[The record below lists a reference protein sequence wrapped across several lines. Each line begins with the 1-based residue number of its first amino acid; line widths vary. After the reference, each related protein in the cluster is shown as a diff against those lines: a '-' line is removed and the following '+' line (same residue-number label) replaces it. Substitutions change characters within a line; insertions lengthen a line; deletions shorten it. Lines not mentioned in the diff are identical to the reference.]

1 MNRPAFASRLLLL
14 SVIGGCSSFGDHGTS
29 SSFPSR
35 AEFARS
41 MSLLKPG
48 MSEDQV
54 VARLGKPDQ
63 VRSFSEPGSG
73 LWAQAPVLWCW
84 GTDGPGTPPT
94 LGAVHFTPER
104 KVHRVCGG
112 EGSPPDPAIL
122 SEQQIRS
129 LIPILDRVPA
139 YQNWIT
145 YRPRPV
151 IEAVNA
157 LQPLGKT
164 AALAALKEYL
174 RVTPFRWYA
183 DGPDGVFLV
192 LRCLFDVPENPGVLP
207 TMMVGVSTEEPADR
221 SLFPRFPI
229 ALVGDIPIL
238 LAKGYSGSGTTE
250 SPERHLVWFE
260 EHAVFRAAPL
270 RPTSRP
276 LEALEELE
284 KTVSRIPAAERR
296 RPDLAYATRQVFGLL
311 STVYQANPALSPE
324 ALRRLGPEIAR
335 LDIRWDHRTN
345 RYTFADGTV
354 LPAEPKI
361 QYPVERWSAR
371 AQDTDVEVKVV
382 RHNSRFVFVRA
393 EWLHPEGA
401 PKPPSGRL
409 LVLATDNPSAPVA
422 SLDVGGEIPES
433 ATDGVALRQDDKG
446 TWYRRS
452 DAFAWTAGQPMRL
465 ELQSAGVTVPGPTV
479 RP

>member
-1 MNRPAFASRLLLL
+1 MKTSGLVRLLFL
-14 SVIGGCSSFGDHGTS
+14 SIVGGCSTS
-29 SSFPSR
+29 ADQAVSPQLPSR
-35 AEFARS
+35 AQFARS

-48 MSEDQV
+48 MTEDEV

-63 VRSFSEPGSG
+63 VRSFSEPRSG
-73 LWAQAPVLWCW
+73 LWAGAPVLWCW

-104 KVHRVCGG
+104 KVHRVSGG

-145 YRPRPV
+145 YRPQAV
-151 IEAVNA
+151 IQAVNA

-207 TMMVGVSTEEPADR
+207 AMMVGVSSEEPADR
-221 SLFPRFPI
+221 SLFPRFPMT
-229 ALVGDIPIL
+229 LVGDIPIL
-238 LAKGYSGSGTTE
+238 LAKGYSGSGATE

-260 EHAVFRAAPL
+260 KHGVFRAAPL
-270 RPTSRP
+270 RPTSR
-276 LEALEELE
+276 ALEVLDELE
-284 KTVSRIPAAERR
+284 KTVNRIPAAERR

-311 STVYQANPALSPE
+311 STVYRANPALSPE

-335 LDIRWDHRTN
+335 LDLRWDDRAN
-345 RYTFADGTV
+345 RYTFADGSV
-354 LPAEPKI
+354 LPAEPDVE
-361 QYPVERWSAR
+361 YPKERWSVR
-371 AQDTDVEVKVV
+371 AQDTDVQVTVA

-401 PKPPSGRL
+401 PKPPSGRV
-409 LVLATDNPSAPVA
+409 LVLGTENPSAPLA
-422 SLDVGGEIPES
+422 SLEVGGEIPEK
-433 ATDGVALRQDDKG
+433 ATDGVALRQEDKG
-446 TWYRRS
+446 TRYRRS
-452 DAFAWTAGQPMRL
+452 DAFALTGGQSIRL
-465 ELQSAGVTVPGPTV
+465 ELQSAGATVPGPTV